1 MRSANVWDM
10 TDTVSAQ
17 LSHHKSLTPTP
28 SRTPTPDSSVA
39 QVPANPHKDKQPSPL
54 PPSSPQESD
63 NEGLARKRGQV
74 RPAHSPTPDA
84 PVNSHENV
92 LPAHSPTPDPP
103 VNPHKC
109 KQASASIAAIFDDD
123 TPLTEEDEEVIQ
135 PTKRKQKGV
144 TAPPKKPPKRKSKK

>member
-1 MRSANVWDM
+1 MNAECSEDDDMIAIERQLAARASRSS
-10 TDTVSAQ
+10 DTVSAQ
-17 LSHHKSLTPTP
+17 LSHHKSL
-28 SRTPTPDSSVA
+28 TPTPDSSVA

-63 NEGLARKRGQV
+63 NEGLARKWGQV

-92 LPAHSPTPDPP
+92 LPAHSPTPNPP
-103 VNPHKC
+103 VNPHKH

-135 PTKRKQKGV
+135 PTKRK
-144 TAPPKKPPKRKSKK
+144 